1 MHTGVQRKYVS
12 KLTNA
17 RRASREK
24 TFPYSIAQTRGE
36 ASVFDIKSQKLAK
49 SKKIVDKGK
58 LVHVSQICNI
68 SIQKKND
75 KQ

>member
-1 MHTGVQRKYVS
+1 MHRPVQRKYAA
-12 KLTNA
+12 KAAHGPRGEQGEIL
-17 RRASREK
+17 
-24 TFPYSIAQTRGE
+24 PCSITQTRGE

-68 SIQKKND
+68 SI
-75 KQ
+75 